1 MPDMLHT
8 PNLVGH
14 TIAQRYELQQIIGR
28 GGHGLVFR
36 ALDRLTGEVVAVKML
51 TDSAAQ
57 DPGLVERL
65 KREQRALVELA
76 GTSAVRVYDLCASAA
91 GKLCL
96 VMELLDGRDLE
107 QRLEDLEH
115 RGERLTPEEL
125 VLVLSPIVDT
135 LERAHAAGILHRDLK
150 PANVFLV
157 SPNAGGGVRLLDFG
171 LARMQEANPLT
182 AAGTIVGSP
191 SYIAPEVWKGR
202 TDQLDRR
209 VDVYSLGVIVFRA
222 LANRLPFEVESLRDK
237 FILATTA
244 ERPSLCALRPGL
256 PPDMDLWIQQVLA
269 IDRDARFDS
278 VRAAFSA
285 LLVALGVPSPHAA
298 EPRLAADGPVESSR
312 IVSVGAPEPVAAEKS
327 VFAASMPERSLVSEW
342 LAKSAMDV
350 EGGAPPE
357 QEDVEHDF
365 EPKTAPGLF
374 DPTTPPAGER
384 SLVSEWLLKSDIAVE
399 HPPEPPPEEKK
410 RQAKAGAAKKKKK
423 TVKKKPAAKKKPAKK
438 KPAAKKKAAKKK
450 TAKKKKKTVK
460 KKPAAKKVAKKKPAA
475 KRKKAKKPAPEK

>member
-1 MPDMLHT
+1 MLHT

-14 TIAQRYELQQIIGR
+14 TIAQRYELQRIIGR

-96 VMELLDGRDLE
+96 VMELLDGVDLE
-107 QRLEDLEH
+107 QRLENLEQ
-115 RGERLTPEEL
+115 RGEGLAPEEL

-157 SPNAGGGVRLLDFG
+157 SPGAGGGVRLLDFG

-191 SYIAPEVWKGR
+191 SYIAPEVWEGR
-202 TDQLDRR
+202 SDQLDRR

-222 LANRLPFEVESLRDK
+222 LANRLPFEGESLRDK

-244 ERPSLCALRPGL
+244 ERPNLCALRPGL

-269 IDRDARFDS
+269 IDREARFDS

-285 LLVALGVPSPHAA
+285 LLVALGVPSPRAA
-298 EPRLAADGPVESSR
+298 EPRPAGDGPIESSR
-312 IVSVGAPEPVAAEKS
+312 IVPVGVPEPVSAQRS

-342 LAKSAMDV
+342 LAKSAPEV

-357 QEDVEHDF
+357 PADAQHDF

-374 DPTTPPAGER
+374 DATTPPAGER
-384 SLVSEWLLKSDIAVE
+384 SLVSEWLLQSDIAVE

-410 RQAKAGAAKKKKK
+410 SKSRAGAAKKK
-423 TVKKKPAAKKKPAKK
+423 PAARTPTRGTRPRPRRPTPRATTSTRQSCPTSSCPASARASRTRL
-438 KPAAKKKAAKKK
+438 PACTSAASLPSS
-450 TAKKKKKTVK
+450 TRA
-460 KKPAAKKVAKKKPAA
+460 
-475 KRKKAKKPAPEK
+475 R